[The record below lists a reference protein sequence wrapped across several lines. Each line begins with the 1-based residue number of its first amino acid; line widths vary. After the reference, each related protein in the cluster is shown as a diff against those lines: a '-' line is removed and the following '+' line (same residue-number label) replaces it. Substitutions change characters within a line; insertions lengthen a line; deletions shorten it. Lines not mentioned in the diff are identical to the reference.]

1 MNRPAT
7 VLDSAAAMSFRPRMP
22 VAEPQ
27 KELRFTRSGQAAVFV
42 ILGSV
47 LAMAA
52 LVFFLLEPTSLWWGL
67 IPLVLA
73 IVCGRVTWHC
83 TRHAYLI
90 LSPIGVEIFPFF
102 RPEKGMQLIPW
113 GQIAAIEI
121 NEPLTKA
128 TLHFTAEKTAGIHLT
143 LRPITAKRRP
153 LLAKA
158 LTGVMAQRE
167 A

>member
-1 MNRPAT
+1 
-7 VLDSAAAMSFRPRMP
+7 MSFRPRMP

-27 KELRFTRSGQAAVFV
+27 KELRFTRSGQAVVFV
-42 ILGSV
+42 V
-47 LAMAA
+47 LASILTMAA
-52 LVFFLLEPTSLWWGL
+52 LVFFLLLQHVAEHPELPSPWWGV
-67 IPLVLA
+67 IPLALA
-73 IVCGRVTWHC
+73 IVCGKVAWHC

-121 NEPLTKA
+121 DESQTTA
-128 TLHFTAEKTAGIHLT
+128 TLHFTEDKTAGIHLT